1 MDAQL
6 KKGLLD
12 VCVLV
17 ALQERDSYGYQ
28 IIKDVNPIVEISE
41 STLYPILKRLEAGG
55 LVTTYSME
63 HNSRLR
69 KYYHLTDRGR
79 QRIGEFLVE
88 WQDVMR
94 AYRYI
99 AASQEGGATP
109 LRKDETP

>member
-6 KKGLLD
+6 KKGIVE

-28 IIKDVNPIVEISE
+28 IIKDVSPIVEISE

-55 LVTTYSME
+55 CVTTYSME

-69 KYYHLTDRGR
+69 KFYHLTKQGR
-79 QRIGEFLVE
+79 QQLAAAVEDWKELESMYEFI
-88 WQDVMR
+88 R
-94 AYRYI
+94 
-99 AASQEGGATP
+99 GG
-109 LRKDETP
+109 LQHEQG